1 MRALVLKAPKT
12 LAVMDVPEM
21 KPGPGQVILRV
32 SKCGICGSDIRY
44 YCGENPWA
52 KQTLGKEIPNPPNII
67 LGHEFVGVVDEVC
80 DRQDA
85 ELLGQRVGVNTF
97 ITCGR
102 CSFCKSG
109 RENLCPNTRHLGHGQ
124 GWGKMDFYPG
134 GMAERCL
141 AFSSQVYELPEHVTD
156 EQATFLDPMIAAL
169 HAVEVGGPKVLDKVA
184 ICGAGPIGLLIAQ
197 FAKIYGAV
205 QTFITDVADE
215 NIAVA
220 RAVGVDFPLKLSPGE
235 KGPGSP
241 LAEFC
246 EWEPHQ
252 TQRDAFG
259 SPSHFRELV
268 MDQTRG
274 AGVDLV
280 FDTVGTTQTIQE
292 SLGLLKKGGTLV
304 LMATKEEDIRFPA
317 LLLSAER
324 TIKTSSNA
332 LYTDFPRA
340 IECLATGKIRVD
352 PLITHRFALTQALE
366 AFQTACNKSRTGAIK
381 IVLDCQS

>member
-12 LAVMDVPEM
+12 LAVMDVPET

-44 YCGENPWA
+44 FCGENPWA

-80 DRQDA
+80 EDRDA
-85 ELLGQRVGVNTF
+85 ELLGKRVGVNTF

-109 RENLCPNTRHLGHGQ
+109 QENLCPNTKHLGHGQ
-124 GWGKMDFYPG
+124 GWGKMAFYPG
-134 GMAERCL
+134 GMAEHCL
-141 AFSSQVYELPEHVTD
+141 AFSSQVYELPPHVTD
-156 EQATFLDPMIAAL
+156 EQATLLDPMIAAL
-169 HAVEVGGPKVLDKVA
+169 HAVDVGGPKVLDRVA

-197 FAKIYGAV
+197 FAKVYGAV

-215 NIAVA
+215 NVAVA
-220 RAVGVDFPLKLSPGE
+220 HAVGVDFPLKLSAGE
-235 KGPGSP
+235 N
-241 LAEFC
+241 
-246 EWEPHQ
+246 
-252 TQRDAFG
+252 R
-259 SPSHFRELV
+259 FRELV

-274 AGVDLV
+274 AGADLV

-304 LMATKEEDIRFPA
+304 LMATKDEDIRFPA

-324 TIKTSSNA
+324 TIRTSSNA
-332 LYTDFPRA
+332 MYTDFPRA
-340 IECLATGKIRVD
+340 LECLATGKIRVD

-366 AFQTACNKSRTGAIK
+366 AFDTACNKSQTGAIK
-381 IVLDCQS
+381 IILDCQS

>member
-1 MRALVLKAPKT
+1 MKALVLKAPKT

-44 YCGENPWA
+44 FCGENPWA

-80 DRQDA
+80 DSRDA
-85 ELLGQRVGVNTF
+85 ALVGTRVAVNTF

-102 CSFCKSG
+102 CSFCRSG
-109 RENLCPNTRHLGHGQ
+109 RENLCPNTKHLGHGQ
-124 GWGKMDFYPG
+124 GWGKMKFYPG

-141 AFSSQVYELPEHVTD
+141 AFGSQVYELPEHVTD
-156 EQATFLDPMIAAL
+156 DQATFLDPMIAAL
-169 HAVEVGGPKVLDKVA
+169 HAVDVGKPKVLDKVA

-197 FAKIYGAV
+197 FVKVYGAV

-220 RAVGVDFPLKLSPGE
+220 RTVGVDFPLKLSTGE
-235 KGPGSP
+235 N
-241 LAEFC
+241 
-246 EWEPHQ
+246 
-252 TQRDAFG
+252 R
-259 SPSHFRELV
+259 FRELV
-268 MDQTRG
+268 MNHTRNE
-274 AGVDLV
+274 GVDLV

-292 SLGLLKKGGTLV
+292 SLGILKKGGTLV
-304 LMATKEEDIRFPA
+304 LMATKEDDIRFPA
-317 LLLSAER
+317 LLLSGER
-324 TIKTSSNA
+324 TIRTSSNA
-332 LYTDFPRA
+332 LYADFPRA
-340 IECLATGKIRVD
+340 VEFLATGKIQVD

-366 AFQTACNKSRTGAIK
+366 AFNTACNKSETGAIK

>member
-80 DRQDA
+80 DQRDT
-85 ELLGQRVGVNTF
+85 ELLGKRVGVNTF

-124 GWGKMDFYPG
+124 GWGKMEFYPG

-141 AFSSQVYELPEHVTD
+141 AFSSQVYELPQHVTD

-169 HAVEVGGPKVLDKVA
+169 HAVEVGRPKVLDKVA

-197 FAKIYGAV
+197 FAKVYGAI
-205 QTFITDVADE
+205 QTFITDVAEE

-220 RAVGVDFPLKLSPGE
+220 RAVGVDFPLKLSTGE
-235 KGPGSP
+235 KGPQTQHAALGSP
-241 LAEFC
+241 N
-246 EWEPHQ
+246 
-252 TQRDAFG
+252 R
-259 SPSHFRELV
+259 FRELV
-268 MDQTRG
+268 MDRTG
-274 AGVDLV
+274 GVGVDLV

-292 SLGLLKKGGTLV
+292 ALGLLKKGGTLV

-340 IECLATGKIRVD
+340 IECLATGKIQVE

-381 IVLDCQS
+381 IILDCQS

>member
-12 LAVMDVPEM
+12 LAVMDVPAM
-21 KPGPGQVILRV
+21 KPGPGQVVLRV

-44 YCGENPWA
+44 FCGENPWA

-80 DRQDA
+80 DDRDA

-102 CSFCKSG
+102 CSFCQSG
-109 RENLCPNTRHLGHGQ
+109 RENLCPNTKHLGHGQ

-141 AFSSQVYELPEHVTD
+141 AFGSQVYALPEHVTD

-169 HAVEVGGPKVLDKVA
+169 HAVEVGRPKVLDKVA
-184 ICGAGPIGLLIAQ
+184 VCGAGPIGLLIAQ
-197 FAKIYGAV
+197 FAKVYGAV

-215 NIAVA
+215 NITVA
-220 RAVGVDFPLKLSPGE
+220 RAVGVDFPLKLSASE
-235 KGPGSP
+235 N
-241 LAEFC
+241 
-246 EWEPHQ
+246 
-252 TQRDAFG
+252 R
-259 SPSHFRELV
+259 FRELV

-280 FDTVGTTQTIQE
+280 FDTVGTTETIQE
-292 SLGLLKKGGTLV
+292 SLSLLKKGGTLV

-340 IECLATGKIRVD
+340 IECLATGKIQVD
-352 PLITHRFALTQALE
+352 PLITHRFALTRALE
-366 AFQTACNKSRTGAIK
+366 AFQTACNKSQTGAIK
-381 IVLDCQS
+381 IILDCQS

>member
-1 MRALVLKAPKT
+1 MRALVLKAPRT
-12 LAVMDVPEM
+12 LGVMDVPEM

-80 DRQDA
+80 DQRDA
-85 ELLGQRVGVNTF
+85 ELLGGRVGVNTF

-102 CSFCKSG
+102 CAFCKSG

-124 GWGKMDFYPG
+124 GWGKMEFYPG

-141 AFSSQVYELPEHVTD
+141 AFSSQVYELPQHVTD

-169 HAVEVGGPKVLDKVA
+169 HAVEVGRPKVLDKVA

-197 FAKIYGAV
+197 FAKVYGAI
-205 QTFITDVADE
+205 QTFITDVAEE

-220 RAVGVDFPLKLSPGE
+220 RAVGVDFPLKLSTGE
-235 KGPGSP
+235 KGP
-241 LAEFC
+241 
-246 EWEPHQ
+246 Q
-252 TQRDAFG
+252 TQHAAFG
-259 SPSHFRELV
+259 SPNRFRELV
-268 MDQTRG
+268 MDRTGG

-292 SLGLLKKGGTLV
+292 ALGLLKKGGTLV

-340 IECLATGKIRVD
+340 IECLATGKIQVE

-381 IVLDCQS
+381 IILDCQS